1 MAEQRTRK
9 SQSGT
14 RRNNS
19 RGQLSA
25 SEAIE
30 RVRRDL
36 PPLLGHPVEAVL
48 GVEAADSKGW
58 NVTVQVVEMG
68 RIPPT
73 TDVLGA
79 YDVTLDQNGELQAY
93 KRKRRYYRNQ
103 ADED

>member
-1 MAEQRTRK
+1 MAEQRTKR
-9 SQSGT
+9 SQNGRS
-14 RRNNS
+14 S

-25 SEAIE
+25 TEAIE

-36 PPLLGHPVEAVL
+36 PELLGHPVESVL
-48 GVEAADSKGW
+48 GVEPGDSKGW

-79 YDVTLDQNGELQAY
+79 YNVTLDQNGELQAY
-93 KRKRRYYRNQ
+93 KRTRRYYRNQ

>member
-9 SQSGT
+9 SQNGT

-30 RVRRDL
+30 RVRLEL
-36 PPLLGHPVEAVL
+36 PALLGHPVESVL
-48 GVEAADSKGW
+48 GVEPAESKGW

-79 YDVTLDQNGELQAY
+79 YDVTLDQHGELQAY